1 MDWGKKWL
9 ADFNTGK
16 SQLVSFDWPNNFGSI
31 YVKMDGFV
39 LEEKSIFK
47 MLGLTFSSK
56 LYWGSYVISSLQENW
71 NLNLFFEVS
80 LS

>member
-31 YVKMDGFV
+31 HVKMDGFV

-56 LYWGSYVISSLQENW
+56 LYWGSYVISMPPRKLEP
-71 NLNLFFEVS
+71 
-80 LS
+80 

>member
-31 YVKMDGFV
+31 YVKMDRFV
-39 LEEKSIFK
+39 LEEKSVFK